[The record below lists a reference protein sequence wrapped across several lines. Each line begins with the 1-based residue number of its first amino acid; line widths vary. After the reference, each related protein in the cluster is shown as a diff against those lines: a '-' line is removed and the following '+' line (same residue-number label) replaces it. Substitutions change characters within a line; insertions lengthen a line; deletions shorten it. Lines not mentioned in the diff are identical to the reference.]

1 MVGCNVQRL
10 EVEGTHNSTKS
21 SVCLAFDYLGP
32 YENQR
37 ACLFLIYMPPHY
49 SHFSIRT
56 GKPDLSVEKLC
67 SLMKLPAY
75 SVLKTQV

>member
-1 MVGCNVQRL
+1 M
-10 EVEGTHNSTKS
+10 KS

-32 YENQR
+32 HENLR
-37 ACLFLIYMPPHY
+37 ACLFFNLYTTTLY

-56 GKPDLSVEKLC
+56 EKPDLSVEELR